1 MMDMMFRV
9 PERYQIAQLYFTPL
23 EQCLFIDWLSSEHKK
38 EKLAQEGFHSDEK
51 GSGDVRNNF
60 TD

>member
-23 EQCLFIDWLSSEHKK
+23 EQCFFISWLSREHKK
-38 EKLAQEGFHSDEK
+38 EKLAQEGFPSDEK
-51 GSGDVRNNF
+51 GSGDVGSNF